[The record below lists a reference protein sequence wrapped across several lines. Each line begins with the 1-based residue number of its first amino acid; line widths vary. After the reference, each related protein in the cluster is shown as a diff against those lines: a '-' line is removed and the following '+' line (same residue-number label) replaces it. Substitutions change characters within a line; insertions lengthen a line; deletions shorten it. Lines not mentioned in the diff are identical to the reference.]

1 MTRSTHGRVLGLAL
15 ICTVAAGCGGGGQI
29 EIRNTGASAVS
40 VQSANVVSE
49 TIEANGGMV
58 AYTDDCYEGPLVVT
72 FEGGRVVELS
82 ESLCPGQRLLIN
94 GEDAKIDAGVS
105 G

>member
-1 MTRSTHGRVLGLAL
+1 MTPSTHRLMVGLAL
-15 ICTVAAGCGGGGQI
+15 VVMVASGCGGGGQI
-29 EIRNTGASAVS
+29 EIQNMGAGAVS
-40 VQSANVVSE
+40 VQSSGDDSE

-58 AYTDDCYEGPLVVT
+58 AYTDECYEGPLVMT

-94 GEDAKIDAGVS
+94 DQDAKIDAGVS